1 MYEACL
7 KKAVLGLLSAL
18 LCLLSAPAQAL
29 IENNMT
35 CNNSNSSG
43 ELGNVAPN
51 TRFTLVMEGSCTI
64 TRWYPVGASLQ
75 FVQSKPIG
83 TPPSVM
89 AFYLGTGA
97 QLPEVPVGTP
107 GTVCIPI
114 SCQPLRVGRVVPY
127 SVALV
132 GITAATTGQHWLVV
146 QLTDTSIGGWHNYGD
161 YINSLL
167 IRYTVTAPSC
177 SLTSPGTVNLNFG
190 TLRNDSLQNVSQN
203 TTVSLNC
210 ATALQANVTLA
221 SNQQTMDAA
230 NGLSTT
236 SLSGLNMA
244 ARWTDSNTAVSLNS
258 ARSINLRAGDNS
270 LNLGFS
276 PRLAAGA
283 SPAGSFQ
290 AQYTLTLDYR

>member
-29 IENNMT
+29 IENNMKCT
-35 CNNSNSSG
+35 HSNSSG
-43 ELGNVAPN
+43 DLGNVAPN
-51 TRFTLVMEGSCTI
+51 TQFGLIMQGSCTV
-64 TRWYPVGASLQ
+64 TRRYPVGASLQ
-75 FVQSKPIG
+75 YSQNKLVG
-83 TPPSVM
+83 NPPSVM
-89 AFYLGTGA
+89 AFYMGM
-97 QLPEVPVGTP
+97 QLSEVPVGTP
-107 GTVCIPI
+107 GTICIPI
-114 SCQPLRVGRVVPY
+114 TCQTLAVGRVVSY
-127 SVALV
+127 SVAV
-132 GITAATTGQHWLVV
+132 IGMTAATTGQHWLAV
-146 QLTDTSIGGWHNYGD
+146 QLTNTSIGGWQAYGD
-161 YINSLL
+161 YMNALL
-167 IRYTVTAPSC
+167 ISYTVTAPSC

-270 LNLGFS
+270 LNLGFT

-290 AQYTLTLDYR
+290 AQYTLTIDYR